1 MARFRHNEMARQFD
15 DDVASAATNPE
26 LVLAVKRWAEAGGMK
41 LPQRELYPL
50 NRDKKKRGRPST
62 KAKAYSVPGSGI
74 ESERIYRAIFERY
87 VRLPESRIKARTVRI
102 TAGASTRDAVASIL
116 CTFASENVSAPMIR
130 RKWEQI
136 RHKAGAT
143 YCIPDET
150 TIRRACKAIL
160 TRRY

>member
-1 MARFRHNEMARQFD
+1 MVRQFQD
-15 DDVASAATNPE
+15 GVAAAATNPE
-26 LVLAVKRWAEAGGMK
+26 LVLAVKRWAEEGGMT
-41 LPQRELYPL
+41 LPQREHYPL
-50 NRDKKKRGRPST
+50 NFYNKKRGRPST
-62 KAKAYSVPGSGI
+62 KARTYSAPGSGI

-87 VRLPESRIKARTVRI
+87 VRLPESRIKARTVRMA
-102 TAGASTRDAVASIL
+102 AGASTRDAVASIL

-150 TIRRACKAIL
+150 TIRRTCKAIL